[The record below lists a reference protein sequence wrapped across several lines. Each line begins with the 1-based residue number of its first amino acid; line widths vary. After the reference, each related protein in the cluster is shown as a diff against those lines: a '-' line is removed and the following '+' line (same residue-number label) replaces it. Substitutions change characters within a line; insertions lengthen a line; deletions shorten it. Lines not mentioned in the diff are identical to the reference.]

1 LSILLNVLSSKSS
14 KGSAVDTGKTAV
26 ATPSMDVD
34 PLRANKELS
43 DSVER
48 EAMQVGEVQES

>member
-1 LSILLNVLSSKSS
+1 
-14 KGSAVDTGKTAV
+14 
-26 ATPSMDVD
+26 MDVD